1 MSDSSEGAPP
11 AGVGEDGGGGA
22 PTPRRRKVPRPERER
37 QIIDVA
43 VRVFATRGYHGASV
57 DEIAELA
64 GISKPMV
71 YLYLESKEG
80 LFLACL
86 RREADRL
93 VGAFQ
98 GAATAADA
106 APELRLYAGLLAFFT
121 FVAEHRDSWV
131 VLHRQ
136 ASELSEAIAA
146 AVAEA
151 RGAVMAEVADLVRSG
166 IAESE
171 GRSGGRDGTGGG
183 AVVQLSDEDADFVT
197 HALVGAA
204 DSLTDWMARHPGRSP
219 EGVTLRLMNMVW
231 VGMGGVLAGEVWR
244 PARPGSSDPLNSPY
258 G

>member
-1 MSDSSEGAPP
+1 MTG
-11 AGVGEDGGGGA
+11 
-22 PTPRRRKVPRPERER
+22 RRRVPRQEREQ

-43 VRVFATRGYHGASV
+43 VQVFAKRGYHAASV

-71 YLYLESKEG
+71 YLYLDSKEG

-93 VGAFQ
+93 VAAFQ
-98 GAATAADA
+98 GAAASGGA
-106 APELRLYAGLLAFFT
+106 APELRLHAALLAFFA

-151 RGAVMAEVADLVRSG
+151 RRAVMAEVAGLVMAG
-166 IAESE
+166 ISESE
-171 GRSGGRDGTGGG
+171 GGS
-183 AVVQLSDEDADFVT
+183 QLGDEDADFVA

-204 DSLTDWMARHPGRSP
+204 DSLTDWMANHPDQSP

-231 VGMGGVLAGEVWR
+231 VGMGRVLEGEVWG
-244 PARPGSSDPLNSPY
+244 PAQEVAARGR
-258 G
+258 GKGRG

>member
-1 MSDSSEGAPP
+1 MSGTSEDAPEP
-11 AGVGEDGGGGA
+11 REARA
-22 PTPRRRKVPRPERER
+22 PRRRRVPRRERER
-37 QIIDVA
+37 QIVDVA
-43 VRVFATRGYHGASV
+43 VQVFAKRGYHGASV

-71 YLYLESKEG
+71 YLYLDSKEG
-80 LFLACL
+80 LFLTCL

-98 GAATAADA
+98 GAATASGAT
-106 APELRLYAGLLAFFT
+106 PELRLYAGLRAFFA

-136 ASELSEAIAA
+136 ASELSVAIAA

-151 RGAVMAEVADLVRSG
+151 RVAVMAEVAGLVRAG
-166 IAESE
+166 IAEA
-171 GRSGGRDGTGGG
+171 GP
-183 AVVQLSDEDADFVT
+183 AAQLTAEDADFVA

-204 DSLTDWMARHPGRSP
+204 DSLTDWMARHPDQSP

-231 VGMGGVLAGEVWR
+231 VGMGRVLEGEAWQ
-244 PARPGSSDPLNSPY
+244 PATD
-258 G
+258 

>member
-1 MSDSSEGAPP
+1 M
-11 AGVGEDGGGGA
+11 
-22 PTPRRRKVPRPERER
+22 PRHEREQ

-43 VRVFATRGYHGASV
+43 VRVFAKRGYHASSV

-71 YLYLESKEG
+71 YLYLDSKEG

-86 RREADRL
+86 RREAARL
-93 VGAFQ
+93 VAAFQ
-98 GAATAADA
+98 EAARGAGP
-106 APELRLYAGLLAFFT
+106 APELRLYAGLSAFFV

-151 RGAVMAEVADLVRSG
+151 RRAVMSEVASL
-166 IAESE
+166 I
-171 GRSGGRDGTGGG
+171 RDGIRESTGDG
-183 AVVQLSDEDADFVT
+183 AIPGADRADGADRGHRAAQLGDEDADFVA

-204 DSLTDWMARHPGRSP
+204 DSLTDWMERHPGQSP
-219 EGVTLRLMNMVW
+219 EGITLRLMNMVW
-231 VGMGGVLAGEVWR
+231 VGMRDVLDGKVWL
-244 PARPGSSDPLNSPY
+244 P
-258 G
+258 

>member
-1 MSDSSEGAPP
+1 MTG
-11 AGVGEDGGGGA
+11 
-22 PTPRRRKVPRPERER
+22 RRRVPRHEREQ

-43 VRVFATRGYHGASV
+43 VQVFAKRGFHAASV

-71 YLYLESKEG
+71 YLYLDSKEG

-93 VGAFQ
+93 VAAFQ
-98 GAATAADA
+98 GAAATGGA
-106 APELRLYAGLLAFFT
+106 APELRLHAALLAFFA

-136 ASELSEAIAA
+136 ASELSEAIAT
-146 AVAEA
+146 AVAGA
-151 RGAVMAEVADLVRSG
+151 RRAVLAEVAGLVLAGITESG
-166 IAESE
+166 DS
-171 GRSGGRDGTGGG
+171 
-183 AVVQLSDEDADFVT
+183 QLDDEDADFVA

-204 DSLTDWMARHPGRSP
+204 DSLTDWMADHPDQSP

-231 VGMGGVLAGEVWR
+231 VGMGRVLEGEVWS
-244 PARPGSSDPLNSPY
+244 PARP
-258 G
+258 

>member
-1 MSDSSEGAPP
+1 M
-11 AGVGEDGGGGA
+11 
-22 PTPRRRKVPRPERER
+22 
-37 QIIDVA
+37 IDVA
-43 VRVFATRGYHGASV
+43 VQVFAKRGYHAASV

-93 VGAFQ
+93 VAAFQ
-98 GAATAADA
+98 GAAREATASGPGGTQDRGARSGA
-106 APELRLYAGLLAFFT
+106 AKPQGAPEVRLHAGLLAFFS

-136 ASELSEAIAA
+136 ASELSETIAA
-146 AVAEA
+146 AVADA
-151 RGAVMAEVADLVRSG
+151 RRAVMAQVAELVRAG
-166 IAESE
+166 IEESATP
-171 GRSGGRDGTGGG
+171 S
-183 AVVQLSDEDADFVT
+183 QLSERDADFVA

-204 DSLTDWMARHPGRSP
+204 DSLTDWMVRNPDQSP

-231 VGMGGVLAGEVWR
+231 VGMGRVLEGEVWI
-244 PARPGSSDPLNSPY
+244 PARD
-258 G
+258 

>member
-1 MSDSSEGAPP
+1 MSEGAP
-11 AGVGEDGGGGA
+11 G
-22 PTPRRRKVPRPERER
+22 PRRRRVPRRERER
-37 QIIDVA
+37 QIVDVA
-43 VRVFATRGYHGASV
+43 VQVFAKRGYHGASV

-98 GAATAADA
+98 GAAAASGA
-106 APELRLYAGLLAFFT
+106 APELRLHAGLLAFFT

-136 ASELSEAIAA
+136 ASELSEAIAT

-151 RGAVMAEVADLVRSG
+151 RRAVMGEVAGLVWAG
-166 IAESE
+166 IAER
-171 GRSGGRDGTGGG
+171 GPG
-183 AVVQLSDEDADFVT
+183 VQLSDEDADFVA

-204 DSLTDWMARHPGRSP
+204 DSLTDWMAGHPGQSP

-231 VGMGGVLAGEVWR
+231 AGMGRVLEGDVWR
-244 PARPGSSDPLNSPY
+244 PTASG
-258 G
+258 